1 MQNIKPK
8 SLPATNHKVRQLLTQ
23 ITPPPSLTL
32 TLKY

>member
-23 ITPPPSLTL
+23 ITPPPPHSL
-32 TLKY
+32 